1 MSREGLI
8 KASKSVVHY
17 ILCNDTLPLK
27 IFALVPQ
34 FLITYRKRNY
44 IKIVLVLILR
54 LSNFAVFAIGELV
67 LGEIS

>member
-34 FLITYRKRNY
+34 FLNY
-44 IKIVLVLILR
+44 VSQKKYKDKDCVSIDCSL
-54 LSNFAVFAIGELV
+54 E
-67 LGEIS
+67 